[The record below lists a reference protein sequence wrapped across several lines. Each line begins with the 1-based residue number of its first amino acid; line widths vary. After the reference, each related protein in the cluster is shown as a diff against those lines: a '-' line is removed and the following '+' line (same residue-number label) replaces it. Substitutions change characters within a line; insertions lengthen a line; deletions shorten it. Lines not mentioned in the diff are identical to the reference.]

1 MKPYALFLNAP
12 VVDRPWGGRRL
23 AEEYGF
29 DGFERTAEAWVVS
42 THPDGMCTVKNGP
55 LAGMPLDAA
64 WAALGQEAFPVLI
77 KLIDA
82 AEALSV
88 QVHPDDAYAARV
100 EGDVGKT
107 EMWYVVGS
115 QPDTRILYGFDR
127 AVDRAEFAARIAD
140 GTLLDVCNLVPAEVG
155 DTFFIEAGTLH
166 AIGAGA
172 LIAEVQQ
179 NSNLTYRVFDY
190 GRPRELHV
198 EKALDVTV
206 TAPPARPYGAIGD
219 TVAVEGGTVRPL
231 AACELFTVQLRCAE
245 GQMTMGAADSFAA
258 LLLLDGEADVTADGE
273 TVHMTKGQSALLPV
287 GVTVRVSGGT
297 WLYTEKGRDV
307 C

>member
-1 MKPYALFLNAP
+1 MKPYALFLSAP
-12 VVDRPWGGRRL
+12 VVDRPWGGCRL
-23 AEEYGF
+23 AAQYGF
-29 DGFERTAEAWVVS
+29 EGYERTAEAWVVS

-55 LAGMPLDAA
+55 LAGQPLDQA
-64 WAALGQEAFPVLI
+64 WAALGQEELPVLV

-100 EGDVGKT
+100 EGDIGKT

-115 QPDTRILYGFDR
+115 EPDTRILYGLDR
-127 AVDRAEFAARIAD
+127 VVDRAEFAARIAD
-140 GTLLDVCNLVPAEVG
+140 GTLLDVCNLVPASAG
-155 DTFFIEAGTLH
+155 DAFFIEAGTLH

-198 EKALDVTV
+198 DKALDVTV
-206 TAPPARPYGAIGD
+206 TAPPAYPYGAVGE
-219 TVAVEGGTVRPL
+219 TVPCASGTVRPL
-231 AACELFTVQLRCAE
+231 AACGLFTVELRRVE
-245 GQMTMGAADSFAA
+245 GEMELGAADSFAA
-258 LLLLDGEADVTADGE
+258 LLLLDGEADVTADSE
-273 TVHMTKGQSALLPV
+273 TVHMTKGQSALLPE
-287 GVTVRVSGGT
+287 GVTVRVSGGE
-297 WLYTEKGRDV
+297 WLYTEKGRSV

>member
-55 LAGMPLDAA
+55 LAGMPLDTA
-64 WAALGQEAFPVLI
+64 WAALGQDELPVLV

-100 EGDVGKT
+100 EHDRGKT
-107 EMWYVVGS
+107 EMWYVLGAM
-115 QPDTRILYGFDR
+115 PDTRILYGLDR
-127 AVDRAEFAARIAD
+127 TVDRTEFAARIAD
-140 GTLLDVCNLVPAEVG
+140 GTLLDVCNLVPAKAG
-155 DTFFIEAGTLH
+155 DAFFIEAGTLH

-206 TAPPARPYGAIGD
+206 TAPPARPYGAIGE
-219 TVAVEGGTVRPL
+219 TVPCAGGSVRPL
-231 AACELFTVQLRCAE
+231 AACDLFTVELRCAE
-245 GQMTMGAADSFAA
+245 DAMQMGAADSFAA

-287 GVTVRVSGGT
+287 GVTVRVTGGT
-297 WLYTEKGRDV
+297 WLYTEKGRAV

>member
-1 MKPYALFLNAP
+1 MKPYALFLSAP
-12 VVDRPWGGRRL
+12 VVDRPWGGSRL
-23 AEEYGF
+23 AAQYGF
-29 DGFERTAEAWVVS
+29 EGYERTAEAWVVS

-55 LAGMPLDAA
+55 LAGKPLDEA
-64 WAALGQEAFPVLI
+64 WAALGQEELPVLV

-100 EGDVGKT
+100 EGDIGKT
-107 EMWYVVGS
+107 EMWYVVDAE
-115 QPDTRILYGFDR
+115 PDTRILYGFDR

-140 GTLLDVCNLVPAEVG
+140 GTLLDVCNRVPASVG
-155 DTFFIEAGTLH
+155 DAFFIEAGTLH

-198 EKALDVTV
+198 DKALDVTV
-206 TAPPARPYGAIGD
+206 TAPPVHPYGNVGE
-219 TVAVEGGTVRPL
+219 TVACQGGTVRPL
-231 AACELFTVQLRCAE
+231 AACGLFTVELRRAE
-245 GQMTMGAADSFAA
+245 KAMEMGADGSFAA
-258 LLLLDGEADVTADGE
+258 LLLLDGEAAVTADGE
-273 TVHMTKGQSALLPV
+273 TVHMTKGQSVLLPE
-287 GVTVRVSGGT
+287 GVKACVTGGT
-297 WLYTEKGRDV
+297 WLYTEKGRDE